1 MKLYSTE
8 EMCLLL
14 NIKLTSF
21 YQLRFEKNIQP
32 IKKVKNFKYYY
43 KEQFEKEIFRYYP
56 VRTIETFYIY
66 ESKLNFN

>member
-1 MKLYSTE
+1 MKLYSTK

-32 IKKVKNFKYYY
+32 IKTVKNFKYYY
-43 KEQFEKEIFRYYP
+43 REQFEKEIFRYYP
-56 VRTIETFYIY
+56 MKTIETFYIY